1 MAPDPQARLRTPSA
15 PGVRTGA
22 WLSAVSA
29 LVLTIWTADR
39 LAGRRGLGLASGR
52 VVSTSCAQRAGDGV
66 AEDVG
71 HLVLE
76 GCRLDLD
83 RATVVTDGFAVEAV
97 YTPLRVADGP
107 TLGDIPVLLRLDDPR
122 IRAALQEFL
131 RLNPAPD
138 PTAWFAEHIDPL
150 FGELDGGTID
160 GTVLTGRRRSA
171 TDQDHYSRHRD
182 RFGEAPVLLAPR
194 DRLPS
199 PWPTGLSAL
208 AFAILAVWG
217 LLFPPVGIVAG
228 TGRGTGR
235 G

>member
-1 MAPDPQARLRTPSA
+1 M
-15 PGVRTGA
+15 
-22 WLSAVSA
+22 
-29 LVLTIWTADR
+29 
-39 LAGRRGLGLASGR
+39 ASGR
-52 VVSTSCAQRAGDGV
+52 VRSTSCAELAGDVV

-71 HLVLE
+71 HLELR

-122 IRAALQEFL
+122 LRAKLQEFL
-131 RLNPAPD
+131 RLKPAPD

-150 FGELDGGTID
+150 FGEMDGGTID

-171 TDQDHYSRHRD
+171 TDQDHFSRHRD
-182 RFGEAPVLLAPR
+182 RLGERPVLVALR

-199 PWPTGLSAL
+199 PWSTGLSAL
-208 AFAILAVWG
+208 VFAVLAVWG
-217 LLFPPVGIVAG
+217 LLFPPIGIVAG
-228 TGRGTGR
+228 TGRGRGR
-235 G
+235 T